1 VEQKIAIYTVT
12 QKYNNNY
19 RSISESLCL
28 KERTDLANT
37 TSRGNEFHKS
47 IMRLLKK
54 CLLTSR
60 EQYGL
65 TRLKLWPLV
74 LDCWKL
80 FNRLI
85 SIRPWSIYT
94 PVKGHSSKDGSPDT
108 CNLSEYGILFKPD
121 RHLVK
126 WCWTCS
132 ILAIKWL
139 NRGVQTGV
147 QYYKRGLTYVQKAF
161 SIILYGISWMK
172 HFSITLARQT
182 RQDLGLFGQTPP
194 TNSPTFWISISSWF
208 FLTFFLHKC
217 PLQNYRRATL
227 NSGKWNRERK

>member
-1 VEQKIAIYTVT
+1 VT
-12 QKYNNNY
+12 QRYNNNY
-19 RSISESLCL
+19 RSISESLCW

-37 TSRGNEFHKS
+37 TSCGNEFHES

-60 EQYGL
+60 KQYGL

-94 PVKGHSSKDGSPDT
+94 PVQGHSSKDGSPNT

-121 RHLVK
+121 RHLIK

-161 SIILYGISWMK
+161 SIILYGISW
-172 HFSITLARQT
+172 
-182 RQDLGLFGQTPP
+182 
-194 TNSPTFWISISSWF
+194 
-208 FLTFFLHKC
+208 
-217 PLQNYRRATL
+217 
-227 NSGKWNRERK
+227 